1 MGLAGFYMLSV
12 DPDMMRAMGE
22 GAGQEQLMWSVYIIY
37 GGGGAIMLAL
47 GCVHIP
53 AAVRNLRFRGRTLS
67 IVTMFV
73 GLVTV
78 LTMFCFPTALALVI
92 YGSIIYLNE
101 DVTLAFR
108 MGDAGF
114 TNDKI
119 LQTFSARPGS

>member
-1 MGLAGFYMLSV
+1 
-12 DPDMMRAMGE
+12 
-22 GAGQEQLMWSVYIIY
+22 
-37 GGGGAIMLAL
+37 MLAL

-53 AAVRNLRFRGRTLS
+53 AAVRNLLFRGLALS

-101 DVTLAFR
+101 DVTLDFPLHLLLCLR
-108 MGDAGF
+108 GGWHLYHQVLHDEC
-114 TNDKI
+114 
-119 LQTFSARPGS
+119 TFGKRCDSGGYVKNGQRHGQDTQ

>member
-1 MGLAGFYMLSV
+1 
-12 DPDMMRAMGE
+12 MGE
-22 GAGQEQLMWSVYIIY
+22 GA
-37 GGGGAIMLAL
+37 AIMLAL

-53 AAVRNLRFRGRTLS
+53 AAVRNLRFRGRALS

-119 LQTFSARPGS
+119 LQTFSARLGS